1 MSKQNK
7 ELLRQE
13 LNDELEI
20 IIAELGMAEA
30 EKYMWEV
37 TISELESEQSSLV
50 SKINDTWVDV

>member
-1 MSKQNK
+1 MSKQDK
-7 ELLRQE
+7 EVLRRE

-20 IIAELGMAEA
+20 IMAELGMAEA

-37 TISELESEQSSLV
+37 TIAELESEQSMLV

>member
-1 MSKQNK
+1 MSKQDE

-13 LNDELEI
+13 LNDELELVM
-20 IIAELGMAEA
+20 AKLGMAQA

-37 TISELESEQSSLV
+37 TIAELESEQSMLV